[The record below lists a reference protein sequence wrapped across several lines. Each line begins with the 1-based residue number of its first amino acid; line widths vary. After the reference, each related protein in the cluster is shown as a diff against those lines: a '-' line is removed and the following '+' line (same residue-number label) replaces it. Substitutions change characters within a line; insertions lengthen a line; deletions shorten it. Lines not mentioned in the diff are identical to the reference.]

1 MTIKDV
7 NEIAPGMM
15 FSSEVIVYNDFTL
28 LRTFLQKVQMGAS
41 AMLFVT
47 TGKISFTLNDSN
59 MLVTKDNIVLVKKGD
74 FISDIMFSTDCN
86 GWVFAS
92 GLPFALECSDT
103 RAFKLF
109 SELTDENRV
118 FQISEDM
125 GRIIVG
131 YGKIIELKHGM
142 GITDVRM
149 TLSSLLHDV
158 MQNIEGSLTEHDT
171 RHNTAPAVF
180 KKFTSLLL
188 ATNPKPREV
197 KWYADALGVT
207 PKYLTTVVKRL
218 SRKTVSEWIDEV
230 VMAEVRKNLI
240 HTDDTIR
247 EIAKSLGFNNAA
259 FFGKYVRNHSGM
271 TPVELR
277 QHLRANKETI

>member
-1 MTIKDV
+1 
-7 NEIAPGMM
+7 
-15 FSSEVIVYNDFTL
+15 
-28 LRTFLQKVQMGAS
+28 
-41 AMLFVT
+41 MLFVT
-47 TGKISFTLNDSN
+47 TGKISFTLNESSV
-59 MLVTKDNIVLVKKGD
+59 LVTKDNIVLVKKGD

-92 GLPFALECSDT
+92 ELPVTLECSDT

-109 SELTDENRV
+109 CGLSDGNRV

-125 GRIIVG
+125 GRIIG
-131 YGKIIELKHGM
+131 EYGKILELKHRM
-142 GITDVRM
+142 EITDVRM

-158 MQNIEGSLTEHDT
+158 MQNIEDTFTEHET
-171 RHNTAPAVF
+171 RHYNTAPAIF
-180 KKFTSLLL
+180 KKFTSLLT

-240 HTDDTIR
+240 HTDDNIR

-277 QHLRANKETI
+277 QHLRNAKD